1 MFVIKRT
8 NLEVKGNIQDCFYCP
23 SLYFLQLEISPS
35 HHHMLLYK
43 NGVSVGG
50 IFDNLKELETNA
62 HGPRI
67 AVFL

>member
-1 MFVIKRT
+1 
-8 NLEVKGNIQDCFYCP
+8 
-23 SLYFLQLEISPS
+23 
-35 HHHMLLYK
+35 MLLYK
-43 NGVSVGG
+43 NGVNVGG